1 MNYTYQCD
9 TVGIL
14 PAVYVFTG
22 NDSYACVQSELDR
35 AQSADSWYT
44 VLTAAMLLRVCGH
57 PENTLPSLVLH
68 RLHCSRSR
76 LL

>member
-14 PAVYVFTG
+14 PAVYVFMG

-44 VLTAAMLLRVCGH
+44 VSVKCTFRSVREEVAFTLQLPAVCVEFCGY
-57 PENTLPSLVLH
+57 N
-68 RLHCSRSR
+68 
-76 LL
+76 